1 MKSKLAICLL
11 AVLTGSVLADNWPN
25 GPIKIVVPY
34 TPGGITDDLAR
45 SVGEP
50 LSAKLNVPVV
60 YDYKPGGS
68 GIVGANYV
76 AKSKPDGNTLVIVSN
91 SFATSTLTSRVPYNA
106 ADDFEPVSLLTMTP
120 AVVVVQKDLP
130 VENFDDLIKFAK
142 EHPRKV
148 NYATS
153 GIGSLT
159 HLTMEKAQQQG
170 DFKVTH
176 IPYKGQSEVWADFL
190 GGHLDALID
199 TPAGI
204 TKYLNYKSVK
214 VLAITSA
221 SRLRNWLDIPA
232 IAESKL
238 KDFSAYGGFLVL
250 APKGTPEHIINKLSE
265 NLSVIVNSTA
275 FKSKFEPNGMVSVG
289 GASTVAKEFLEKEF
303 KAWQEVVS
311 HIR

>member
-1 MKSKLAICLL
+1 MKTKLL
-11 AVLTGSVLADNWPN
+11 ALLSLMAMSAFSATWPD
-25 GPIKIVVPY
+25 GPIKLVVPY
-34 TPGGITDDLAR
+34 TPGGITDELAR

-50 LSAKLNVPVV
+50 LSAELRVPVV

-68 GIVGANYV
+68 GIVGANFV
-76 AKSKPDGNTLVIVSN
+76 AKSRPDGNTLVIVSN

-130 VENFDDLIKFAK
+130 VENFNDLIKFAK
-142 EHPRKV
+142 ENPRKV

-170 DFKVTH
+170 NFKVTH
-176 IPYKGQSEVWADFL
+176 IPYKGQSEIWADFL

-204 TKYLNYKSVK
+204 TKYANNKKVK
-214 VLAITSA
+214 ILALTA
-221 SRLRNWLDIPA
+221 RNRLGSLPDVPT

-238 KDFSAYGGFLVL
+238 KDFSAYGGFLIL
-250 APKGTPEHIINKLSE
+250 APKGTPEDIVNNLSTKLSA
-265 NLSVIVNSTA
+265 IVNSTA
-275 FKSKFEPNGMVSVG
+275 FRSKFEFNGMVSIG
-289 GASTVAKEFLEKEF
+289 STAKEAKDFLSSEF
-303 KAWQEVVS
+303 KMWQEVVNQ
-311 HIR
+311 IR